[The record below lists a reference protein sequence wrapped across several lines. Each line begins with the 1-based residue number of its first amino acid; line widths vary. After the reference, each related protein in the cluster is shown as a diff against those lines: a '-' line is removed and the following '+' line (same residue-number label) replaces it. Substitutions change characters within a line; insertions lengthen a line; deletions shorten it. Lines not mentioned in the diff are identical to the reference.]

1 VSPPSGNATSGGG
14 AGVARDTSTQGRF
27 VTGAIV
33 AGRYRIIGLIG
44 EGGMGEVYRADDMKL
59 GQAVALKFLPESLE
73 RDESRL
79 QRFLNEVK
87 IARQVSHANVCRVY
101 DVGEVGGQHYLSMEY
116 VDGEDLASLLRRI
129 GRLPGDKAAQ
139 IARQI
144 CAGLAAAHRLGIVHR
159 DLKPSNVMIDGR
171 GQARITDFGLAGW
184 AEGFSGAEIRVGTPA
199 YMSPEQLS
207 GQEVTPQSDIYS
219 LGLVLYEL
227 FTGKAAFEAPTIA
240 EITKR
245 HQETTPTIPS
255 TLVPD
260 LDPAVERV
268 ILLCLEKDPRSRPS
282 SPLAVAAALPGGD
295 PLAAALAAGETP
307 SPEMVAA
314 AGPEGGLRPGV
325 AFACAAIVIAGLLVA
340 TLLLGKAALY
350 ELTPMDRPVAA
361 MTDDARNVIAELDY
375 TDPPADHVTR
385 LSASLSS
392 LQYLARQDRT
402 ATRWD
407 PLASPGQRTLYVF
420 YRQSP
425 EPMTP
430 LNLSHQ
436 VTGSDPNPVP
446 GDISLRL
453 GLDGRLLRFRAIPPA
468 VERDRAPAGPTDWS
482 KLFDAARLDINAF
495 EETAPTLQPRVF
507 ADTRMAWSG
516 LLPDRGNMPARVEA
530 ASLGGKVVFFD
541 TVTPDDSRWSEE
553 SEAAATTP
561 PGAQRAAVVLLGLA
575 GVIIAGAIFLVI
587 RNLRRGRGDLKG
599 AMRLAIYVAV
609 LSLLYWVITGHHV
622 AGTGEILAL
631 AVALGNALS
640 LGLLSWIG
648 YIAIEP
654 YARRLW
660 PQALVSWTRLLS
672 GRLRDPLVG
681 RDVLF
686 GLGFGAGLLLIQ
698 LLSNLTPK
706 WLGLPPALP
715 VIWGVS
721 ALPGG
726 RWAVGPIFLVP
737 LVSLSAPL
745 VHFVILLLLRIV
757 LRRTWIAAIAYV
769 GLVALTSGA
778 QGLALSGGGLSP
790 GLILVFMFAGALTA
804 SLLLTVL
811 LRFGLLA
818 TATCFLLVNLVAS
831 YPLTFDTSAPYFV
844 TGLIGILVIVA
855 LMITALRIALAGQTV
870 FTDSLLDT

>member
-1 VSPPSGNATSGGG
+1 VVS
-14 AGVARDTSTQGRF
+14 DTSTQGRF
-27 VTGAIV
+27 VTGAII

-44 EGGMGEVYRADDMKL
+44 RGGMGEVYRADDMKL
-59 GQAVALKFLPESLE
+59 GQAVALKFLPETLE
-73 RDESRL
+73 QDESRL
-79 QRFLNEVK
+79 QRFLTEVK

-129 GRLPGDKAAQ
+129 GRLPGDKAVQ

-159 DLKPSNVMIDGR
+159 DLKPSNIMIDGR
-171 GQARITDFGLAGW
+171 GQVRITDFGLAGW
-184 AEGFSGAEIRVGTPA
+184 AEGFTGAEIRVGTPA

-207 GQEVTPQSDIYS
+207 GQEVTAQSDIYS

-240 EITKR
+240 EITRR

-314 AGPEGGLRPGV
+314 AGPEGGLRPAI
-325 AFACAAIVIAGLLVA
+325 AFAFAAVVIFGLLVG
-340 TLLLGKAALY
+340 TFLLGGAALY
-350 ELTPMDRPVAA
+350 EMVPMERPVAA
-361 MTDDARNVIAELDY
+361 MTDDARNLINELGY
-375 TDPPADHVTR
+375 TDPPEDRVTR
-385 LSASLSS
+385 LAASLSS
-392 LQYLARQDRT
+392 LQYLARQDQT

-407 PLASPGQRTLYVF
+407 PLASPGQTALFVF

-425 EPMTP
+425 DAMTP
-430 LNLSHQ
+430 NNISGQ
-436 VTGSDPNPVP
+436 VSGSDPNPVP
-446 GDISLRL
+446 GDISLRM

-468 VERDRAPAGPTDWS
+468 VERDPAPVVPTDWS
-482 KLFDAARLDINAF
+482 RLFDAARLDMAVF
-495 EETAPTLQPRVF
+495 EETVPTLQPRVF
-507 ADTRMAWSG
+507 ADTRMAWTG
-516 LLPDRGNMPARVEA
+516 VLPDRGDMPARIEA
-530 ASLGGKVVFFD
+530 ASLRGKVVFFD
-541 TVTPDDSRWSEE
+541 TVTPGDSRWSEE
-553 SEAAATTP
+553 SEAAAATP
-561 PGAQRAAVVLLGLA
+561 AGAQTAAVVLIALA
-575 GVIIAGAIFLVI
+575 GVIVAGAIFLVV
-587 RNLRRGRGDLKG
+587 RNLRRGRGDTKG
-599 AMRLAIYVAV
+599 AMRLAVYVAV
-609 LSLLYWVITGHHV
+609 LSLLYWVVTGHHV
-622 AGTGEILAL
+622 AGGGEILAL
-631 AVALGNALS
+631 IVALGNALS

-672 GRLRDPLVG
+672 GRVRDPLVG

-686 GLGFGAGLLLIQ
+686 GLGFGTGLLLIQ
-698 LLSNLTPK
+698 LFANLAPR

-715 VIWGVS
+715 LIWGVP
-721 ALPGG
+721 ALTGG

-745 VHFVILLLLRIV
+745 VHFVMLLLLRIV

-769 GLVALTSGA
+769 GLVALSSGA
-778 QGLALSGGGLSP
+778 QGLALSGGGIP
-790 GLILVFMFAGALTA
+790 FGLILVGMVAGALTA
-804 SLLLTVL
+804 ALLLTLL

-818 TATCFLLVNLVAS
+818 SATCFLLVNLVAS
-831 YPLTFDTSAPYFV
+831 FPLTLDTSAPYFM
-844 TGLIGILVIVA
+844 TGLAGILVIIA